1 MLHRSPKA
9 YQKKR
14 SNPRTTFEA
23 DNHSSTQH
31 GIHFLLDVPA
41 EILAAISA
49 NLDPQSLQH
58 LGETHEHFARH
69 VEQDITWRSA
79 FETHYIC
86 NEQSFILLRRTQPT
100 WRKEFTER
108 FNLLQRFLYSRQPT
122 IAHAPLPSPA
132 ISRIHLLS
140 PGDPGFGLLSISLF
154 HGSIARSVPSTGKIL
169 PGFIDASGNTTGL
182 GSRTSEFTTNVSACA
197 ITSTGGTVR
206 ILWGYITGHVAF
218 MVTNR
223 TIENPRRPAAEF
235 RICQFEEMHAG
246 CVTDVVWMTEAS
258 DTSYGGEAIAV
269 TGGLDGHMKIWNF
282 TDPSTP
288 DILWTSPHKPTDLR
302 DPCIKVACNRALGIV
317 VGVKKSGAV
326 DIWTG
331 FAPNDAERLD
341 MRRIAVRPWRMG
353 EARPCAKVLALHID
367 PHTHSILVGFHGDIY
382 FYRIDIAPEGEE
394 KEEGHKITA
403 FGAPEGGG
411 ILSCLHPCFTSHDKE
426 GAQSLIFAG
435 DKLGYVSV
443 YPWNDVSSSAIT
455 SGSLPTMVRPIH
467 SFQAASQHSGP
478 SSQTQSPSK
487 HRHASAAAFNF
498 NTNSQQQQQPQAAV
512 TAVIRTPTVLATGT
526 SAGDVVVWDSLTFE
540 RVKEVVRA
548 TKLRRVRRR
557 GGGHHHNLQNAQQQQ
572 QAQGQQGQA
581 APGGVGG
588 VAGTTGFEVEDNS
601 VPDDSVK
608 QIIMSEKGDTLVIN
622 VGGEVV
628 MWKAGEV
635 TDESTQHK
643 KGKVQGGKSRSGKS
657 TTSAGGSNTRAVIG
671 ASGKWSE
678 HLEMK
683 QTISESRALYLA
695 GWDAHNDK
703 ENPEKKARKANER
716 AHRRELEKMG
726 LSEEEML
733 EYVMMLS
740 REQQEHQSSP
750 SGGGDEGGS
759 GMAET
764 SASAKG
770 AQDALT
776 DEQVQAAIEGGMF
789 ALDSAPNAILT
800 TSESPIPIDGVVS
813 SSSSSSGSSPSATN
827 LGQGNGPGRPLDQ
840 EAHFPSISPPISRSS
855 SGSPPAGA
863 GSPGAQQI
871 HPASLRNRRLSMT
884 SNCTS
889 VSSSSSS
896 SSSGSGKSAA
906 SRASAWSVPLV
917 VASPAT
923 ATASGGG
930 GSTSNA
936 AIPSSGG
943 GRARGA
949 WDGLDEDLRF
959 ALELSL
965 AEARS
970 RGEDV

>member
-14 SNPRTTFEA
+14 SNPRTTFET
-23 DNHSSTQH
+23 DNTSSTQH

-58 LGETHEHFARH
+58 LSETHEYFARH

-79 FETHYIC
+79 FETHYIS
-86 NEQSFILLRRTQPT
+86 NEQSLLLLRRTQPN

-206 ILWGYITGHVAF
+206 ILWGYATGHVAF
-218 MVTNR
+218 MVTNK

-246 CVTDVVWMTEAS
+246 CVTDAVWMTEAS

-269 TGGLDGHMKIWNF
+269 TGGLDGHIKIWNF
-282 TDPSTP
+282 SDPSTP
-288 DILWTSPHKPTDLR
+288 DIFWTSPHRPTDLR
-302 DPCIKVACNRALGIV
+302 DPCIKVSCNRALGMV
-317 VGVKKSGAV
+317 VSVKKSGAV

-331 FAPNDAERLD
+331 FPPNDAERLD
-341 MRRIAVRPWRMG
+341 LRRIAVRPWRTG
-353 EARPCAKVLALHID
+353 EARPSAKVLALHID
-367 PHTHSILVGFHGDIY
+367 PYTRAILVGFHGDIC

-394 KEEGHKITA
+394 KEEGYKITA

-411 ILSCLHPCFTSHDKE
+411 ILSCLHPCFTSRDKE
-426 GAQSLIFAG
+426 GTESFIFAG

-443 YPWNDVSSSAIT
+443 YPWNDVSSTTIT
-455 SGSLPTMVRPIH
+455 SGSLPTMVRPTH
-467 SFQAASQHSGP
+467 SFQATFQHSGP
-478 SSQTQSPSK
+478 PSQTQSPSK
-487 HRHASAAAFNF
+487 HRHSPATAFNF
-498 NTNSQQQQQPQAAV
+498 KTNSRQQQQQQAAV
-512 TAVIRTPTVLATGT
+512 TAVTWTPTVLATGT
-526 SAGDVVVWDSLTFE
+526 SAGDVVVWDSITFE

-548 TKLRRVRRR
+548 AKLRRVRRR
-557 GGGHHHNLQNAQQQQ
+557 GGGHHHNLQNAQPQQ

-581 APGGVGG
+581 VPGAGAGAGGVGG
-588 VAGTTGFEVEDNS
+588 ATGFEVEDNS

-608 QIIMSEKGDTLVIN
+608 QIIISEKGDTLVIN

-635 TDESTQHK
+635 TDESTHHN
-643 KGKVQGGKSRSGKS
+643 KGKVQGGRSRSGKS
-657 TTSAGGSNTRAVIG
+657 SSASGSNGRALIG

-695 GWDAHNDK
+695 GWDAYNDK
-703 ENPEKKARKANER
+703 ANPERKAREANER

-726 LSEEEML
+726 MSEEEML

-750 SGGGDEGGS
+750 SGVGGESGS
-759 GMAET
+759 GRAET
-764 SASAKG
+764 SASAIAKET
-770 AQDALT
+770 QDALT

-789 ALDSAPNAILT
+789 ALDSAPSAIPT
-800 TSESPIPIDGVVS
+800 TSESPVPIDRAVS
-813 SSSSSSGSSPSATN
+813 SSSSSSSSPSPGATN
-827 LGQGNGPGRPLDQ
+827 LDP
-840 EAHFPSISPPISRSS
+840 EAHFPRISPPISRSS
-855 SGSPPAGA
+855 SGSPPAT
-863 GSPGAQQI
+863 GSPGAQQA
-871 HPASLRNRRLSMT
+871 HPASLRNRRLSVT

-896 SSSGSGKSAA
+896 SGSWKSAA
-906 SRASAWSVPLV
+906 SRASAWSVPLT

-923 ATASGGG
+923 ATATATTGG